1 MAAWLGGE
9 VPKDDNTPVPTNL
22 PLTGFTEP
30 VFVDLLTGNVSDLP
44 DPLPLYDSPI
54 LIADKSALPL

>member
-1 MAAWLGGE
+1 VWLGGE
-9 VPKDDNTPVPTNL
+9 IAKNENTPTLTKL

-30 VFVDLLTGNVSDLP
+30 VFVDLLTGDVSTLP